1 MVKLKTKVE
10 TRSEKLTRL
19 SNKAIDL
26 ENDIDYSE
34 HQLYDIVDE
43 IRKMKP
49 TKREIKYRDI
59 QHILDYL

>member
-19 SNKAIDL
+19 SNKALDIEQEIDHW
-26 ENDIDYSE
+26 E

-43 IRKMKP
+43 IRKMNP
-49 TKREIKYRDI
+49 AKREIKYRDL
-59 QHILDYL
+59 QYILDYL